1 MDIPVVAGGVATAV
15 FAFSTLP
22 MLAKAWRTKNVDSYS
37 PGNIALANIG
47 NLIYLVYVVHLP
59 LGPVLVLHLFH
70 TLTTALMLFWYVRYV
85 VLRRADDRS
94 PGPGAHPSNHQAE
107 QQHDDQA
114 GDRQYG
120 LHDRPRL
127 DGLADAHPEVLLD
140 QPEAG
145 VVDV

>member
-15 FAFSTLP
+15 FALSTLP
-22 MLAKAWRTKNVDSYS
+22 MLAKAWRTKDVDSYS

-47 NLIYLVYVVHLP
+47 NLIYLVYVAHLP

-70 TLTTALMLFWYVRYV
+70 TVTSALMLFWYVRYV
-85 VLRRADDRS
+85 VFRRTAGTTS
-94 PGPGAHPSNHQAE
+94 GPGAHPSYHQAE
-107 QQHDDQA
+107 QQHDDQT

-127 DGLADAHPEVLLD
+127 DGLADAHPEVLLH

>member
-15 FAFSTLP
+15 FALSALP

-47 NLIYLVYVVHLP
+47 NLIYLVYVLHLP
-59 LGPVLVLHLFH
+59 VGPVLVLHLFH
-70 TLTTALMLFWYVRYV
+70 TVTTALMLFWYVRYV
-85 VLRRADDRS
+85 VLTHRPASIRRLY
-94 PGPGAHPSNHQAE
+94 HQAE
-107 QQHDDQA
+107 QQDDDQT
-114 GDRQYG
+114 DHREDG

-127 DGLADAHPEVLLD
+127 DRLADGHTEVFLD